1 MMKFFP
7 GHTKAP
13 LAVAGILF
21 LVMGGVSLFAE
32 AFSFDAVRPEIES
45 GKFAGYGG
53 AYCTQEAGFDTLS
66 TNPAALAY
74 VNREW
79 SVARIAVKASGPLFD
94 LPAVIQSNDVTSGV
108 IDLVAAN
115 KGVYFGANMTGPLA
129 FGKVDKNFG
138 FGVFNR
144 TLTSVNAGSL
154 AHGTVMAGEEILMV
168 GGYGMTVFEKGPNS
182 IAVGLQLKGYFQTF
196 LYQDGTAISVIQ
208 SLTGLLSSMSLDGIP
223 AVFSTGFG
231 IDIGAL
237 YRLGDQFSAG
247 ITCKDLFTPV
257 FSTRYASFSSYLANA
272 PDSATVFSTLE
283 PNLTA
288 GVAYSLPVPDSW
300 TTISSLK
307 FMFDYRDALSV
318 FRTIYRNPI
327 LNCALGS
334 ELVLLETVSLRVG
347 INEAYLSAG
356 LGLDLT
362 IFDIDFAM
370 YGSELGLDPGKRPL
384 LNMALSLAFEY

>member
-1 MMKFFP
+1 MIKFP
-7 GHTKAP
+7 NGCQKASF
-13 LAVAGILF
+13 VVVGLF
-21 LVMGGVSLFAE
+21 FLLMNDISLFADT
-32 AFSFDAVRPEIES
+32 FNFNPVKPEIES

-53 AYCTQEAGFDTLS
+53 AYSTQEAGFDTLS

-79 SVARIAVKASGPLFD
+79 SVARIAMKASGPLFD
-94 LPAVIQSNDVTSGV
+94 LPAVFQSSDVTSNV
-108 IDLVAAN
+108 IDLVSAN

-138 FGVFNR
+138 FGIFNR
-144 TLTSVNAGSL
+144 TISSVNVSSL
-154 AHGTVMAGEEILMV
+154 VRGTVMAGEELLMV

-196 LYQDGTAISVIQ
+196 LYQDGTALSVIQ
-208 SLTGLLSSMSLDGIP
+208 AATKLSTDNIP

-231 IDIGAL
+231 IDVGAL
-237 YRLGDQFSAG
+237 YKLDDQFSAA

-257 FSTRYASFSSYLANA
+257 FSTPYASFSSYLANT
-272 PDSATVFSTLE
+272 PNSSTVFTKLD

-288 GVAYSLPVPDSW
+288 GLAYSLPIPDSW

-307 FMFDYRDALSV
+307 FMFDYRDALSIFKTV
-318 FRTIYRNPI
+318 YRNPI

-334 ELVLLETVSLRVG
+334 ELVLLKTVSLRVG
-347 INEAYLSAG
+347 INESYLSAG

-370 YGSELGLDPGKRPL
+370 YGSELGLDPGNRPL

>member
-1 MMKFFP
+1 MIKNFP
-7 GHTKAP
+7 GCKKAP
-13 LAVAGILF
+13 FAVAGILF
-21 LVMGGVSLFAE
+21 LILRGAAVFADT
-32 AFSFDAVRPEIES
+32 FTFDPVRPEIES
-45 GKFAGYGG
+45 GKFAGFGG
-53 AYCTQEAGFDTLS
+53 AYSTLEAGFDTLS

-94 LPAVIQSNDVTSGV
+94 LPAVFQSSDVASGV

-138 FGVFNR
+138 FGIFNR
-144 TLTSVNAGSL
+144 TISSVNVSSL
-154 AHGTVMAGEEILMV
+154 VKGTVMAGEELLMV
-168 GGYGMTVFEKGPNS
+168 GGYGMTIFEKGPNS

-196 LYQDGTAISVIQ
+196 MYDSGTAISVIQ
-208 SLTGLLSSMSLDGIP
+208 SVTQLSADGIP

-231 IDIGAL
+231 LDVGAL
-237 YRLGDQFSAG
+237 YKLDDQFSAA

-257 FSTRYASFSSYLANA
+257 FSTRYASFSSYLENT
-272 PDSATVFSTLE
+272 PNSSTVFTKLD

-288 GVAYSLPVPDSW
+288 GVAYSLPIPDSW
-300 TTISSLK
+300 TTVSSLK

-318 FRTIYRNPI
+318 FKAVYRNPI

-334 ELVLLETVSLRVG
+334 ELVLLKTVSLRAG
-347 INEAYLSAG
+347 INESYLSAG

-370 YGSELGLDPGKRPL
+370 YGSELGLDPGSRPL
-384 LNMALSLAFEY
+384 LNMALSVAFEY

>member
-1 MMKFFP
+1 MIRNFP
-7 GHTKAP
+7 GCRKAP
-13 LAVAGILF
+13 FAVAGVLF
-21 LVMGGVSLFAE
+21 LIMCGTAAFAE
-32 AFSFDAVRPEIES
+32 TFSFEPVIPGIES

-79 SVARIAVKASGPLFD
+79 SVARIAMKASGPLFD
-94 LPAVIQSNDVTSGV
+94 IPAVFQSSDVTGNI

-138 FGVFNR
+138 FGIFNR
-144 TLTSVNAGSL
+144 TITNVNVSSL
-154 AHGTVMAGEEILMV
+154 VRGTVMAGEELLMV

-196 LYQDGTAISVIQ
+196 LYDSGTAITIIQ
-208 SLTGLLSSMSLDGIP
+208 SATKLSADGIP
-223 AVFSTGFG
+223 VVFSTGFG
-231 IDIGAL
+231 LDVGAL
-237 YRLGDQFSAG
+237 YKLGDQFSAA

-257 FSTRYASFSSYLANA
+257 FSTPYASFSSYLANT
-272 PDSATVFSTLE
+272 PNSGTVFTKLD

-288 GVAYSLPVPDSW
+288 GVAYSLPIPDSW

-307 FMFDYRDALSV
+307 FMFDYRDALSIFKAV
-318 FRTIYRNPI
+318 YRNPI

-334 ELVLLETVSLRVG
+334 ELVLLKTVSLRAG
-347 INEAYLSAG
+347 ISETYLSAG

-384 LNMALSLAFEY
+384 LNMALSFAFEY